1 MAKFGDN
8 AVITD
13 PMAIIWDGITRP
25 ETMKNNIALPKP
37 VYSLKVAGSPQ
48 APWLADI
55 QALVQATLVASEFK
69 GVMPHN
75 GDHPV
80 KQCDPTLAEG
90 KLAGMISINAKTRNG
105 APKVFDIAGAPLE
118 PMVYGPMLYPGA
130 LVKLLVTAYPFNKE
144 GNKGVALSLDG
155 IQIVDATVPRL
166 PIGGAG
172 PDAAAAFGGGQPV
185 GPTGLTQAQAIM
197 QPVGGY
203 QAPVYQAPVTPVAPV
218 TVNTPGVVPAPNFLA
233 PPTMGVAAPPVS
245 VPVAPVP
252 AGPVML
258 PDANGASYAAMV
270 AAGWTDDLLRQHGMM
285 A

>member
-80 KQCDPTLAEG
+80 KQCDPSLAEG

-105 APKVFDIAGAPLE
+105 APPVFDLNGQKLE
-118 PMVYGPMLYPGA
+118 PMAYSAMLYPGA

-155 IQIVDATVPRL
+155 IQIVDATVPKL

-172 PDAAAAFGGGQPV
+172 PDAAAAFGGGGVAPV
-185 GPTGLTQAQAIM
+185 QA
-197 QPVGGY
+197 
-203 QAPVYQAPVTPVAPV
+203 APVYQAPVQAAPV

-233 PPTMGVAAPPVS
+233 PPVPAAP

-252 AGPVML
+252 AGPVMTAK
-258 PDANGASYAAMV
+258 ANGMTYEQFKANPA
-270 AAGWTDDLLRQHGMM
+270 WTDELLRSEGYML
-285 A
+285 